1 MLDDFQN
8 TKEAISD
15 DNHTQAA
22 YLFHEKEPEWL
33 NFTVETQRHTWSS
46 SVPPPT
52 TIIV

>member
-33 NFTVETQRHTWSS
+33 NFTVETQRHMWSS